1 MILAQW
7 YIRKEV
13 KEVGVYNKKDRRTEG
28 QRLILA
34 FSSGEL
40 INKTTTKR
48 KHTVAVEKTRKQY
61 NTKDKYFIKE
71 VLSNKMSQNDQ
82 IVLPNNF
89 DLKKRM
95 FKKKFAIFLRECKT
109 LFYKYIQL
117 ITKSWCY
124 ITTLYYIFITFIGFR
139 TLILL
144 DQS

>member
-71 VLSNKMSQNDQ
+71 VLNNKMSQNDQ

-95 FKKKFAIFLRECKT
+95 FKKKICNIFKRM
-109 LFYKYIQL
+109 
-117 ITKSWCY
+117 
-124 ITTLYYIFITFIGFR
+124 
-139 TLILL
+139 
-144 DQS
+144 